1 MKKVIDY
8 SEYFIKATEYAA
20 VSCSQLKGCKDNNK
34 ADQAAVNAMRATLMN
49 SPINS
54 KIAIGEGEIDEA
66 PMLYIGEKL
75 GTNIGEV
82 GTPELDIAV
91 DPLEC
96 TKNCANN
103 EPNAMTVMAIAPRGQ
118 LFSAPDTYMN
128 KLVTNK
134 IFKDI
139 VSLDYSIEENINNM
153 TSKTGKL
160 NNQIKVIVLDR
171 PRNQYIVDSLSALG
185 VQIEM
190 ISDGD
195 VAASLKVASGA
206 ADLYMG
212 IGSAP
217 EGVIAATAVKGLG
230 GHFDGRLHFHSDEAR
245 ERAKNMSEIPLNQ
258 TIDIDGLCMSNDAIF
273 VATGVCDGWIDGV
286 KIDSNKAKTTTILID
301 VSASKIEKITNFH
314 SIQDVN
320 KYIIEG
326 VE

>member
-1 MKKVIDY
+1 MKKVMDY
-8 SEYFIKATEYAA
+8 KDYFIKTTEYAA
-20 VSCSQLKGCKDNNK
+20 VACSQLRGCGNK
-34 ADQAAVNAMRATLMN
+34 NEADQAAVNAMRVTLMN

-54 KIAIGEGEIDEA
+54 NIAIGEGEIDEA

-75 GTNIGEV
+75 GMNIDND
-82 GTPELDIAV
+82 TLPLDIAV

-103 EPNAMTVMAIAPRGQ
+103 DPNAMTVMAIAPKGK

-134 IFKDI
+134 DFKDI
-139 VSLDYSIEENINNM
+139 VSLDFSIEKNIENIV
-153 TSKTGKL
+153 SKSGKK
-160 NNQIKVIVLDR
+160 NNQVKAIVLDR
-171 PRNQYIVDSLSALG
+171 PRNQYIVDSLSKLE

-206 ADLYMG
+206 ADIYMG

-230 GHFDGRLHFHSDEAR
+230 GYFDGKLHFHSEEAKK
-245 ERAKNMSEIPLNQ
+245 RAEEMSDIELNKI
-258 TIDIDGLCMSNDAIF
+258 IDINRLCASSNSIF

-286 KIDSNKAKTTTILID
+286 KIDGNKAYTNTILID
-301 VSASKIEKITNFH
+301 VDKSEIRKITNCH
-314 SIQDVN
+314 SIKDVN
-320 KYIIEG
+320 KYIMEG

>member
-8 SEYFIKATEYAA
+8 KNYFIKATEYAA
-20 VSCSQLKGCKDNNK
+20 VACSQLRGCGNK
-34 ADQAAVNAMRATLMN
+34 NEADQAAVNAMRVILMS

-54 KIAIGEGEIDEA
+54 RIAIGEGEIDEA

-75 GTNIGEV
+75 GINIDDDD
-82 GTPELDIAV
+82 TPGLDIAV

-96 TKNCANN
+96 TKNCADND
-103 EPNAMTVMAIAPRGQ
+103 PNAMTVMAVAPKGK

-134 IFKDI
+134 NFKDI
-139 VSLDYSIEENINNM
+139 VSLDFSIEKNIENIA
-153 TSKTGKL
+153 SKSGKGKDKI
-160 NNQIKVIVLDR
+160 NAIVLDR
-171 PRNQYIVDSLSALG
+171 PRNQYIVDSLSKLG

-206 ADLYMG
+206 ADIYMG

-230 GHFDGRLHFHSDEAR
+230 GYFDGKLHFHSDNAKQ
-245 ERAKNMSEIPLNQ
+245 RAKEMSDISVDEI
-258 TIDIDGLCMSNDAIF
+258 IDINRLCASNNSIF

-286 KIDSNKAKTTTILID
+286 RIDGNKAYTNTILID
-301 VSASKIEKITNFH
+301 VNKSEVHKITNCY
-314 SIQDVN
+314 SIKDVN
-320 KYIIEG
+320 KHIMEG

>member
-1 MKKVIDY
+1 MKKVMDY
-8 SEYFIKATEYAA
+8 KDYFIKATEYAA
-20 VSCSQLKGCKDNNK
+20 VACSQLRGCGNK
-34 ADQAAVNAMRATLMN
+34 NEADQAAVNAMRVTLMN

-54 KIAIGEGEIDEA
+54 NIAIGEGEIDEA

-75 GTNIGEV
+75 GMNVDEDTL
-82 GTPELDIAV
+82 PLDIAV

-103 EPNAMTVMAIAPRGQ
+103 DPNAMTVMAIAPKGK

-134 IFKDI
+134 DFKDI
-139 VSLDYSIEENINNM
+139 VSLDFSIEKNIENIV
-153 TSKTGKL
+153 SKSGKK
-160 NNQIKVIVLDR
+160 NNQVKAIVLDR
-171 PRNQYIVDSLSALG
+171 PRNQYIVDSLSKLE

-206 ADLYMG
+206 ADIYMG

-230 GHFDGRLHFHSDEAR
+230 GYFDGKLHFHSEEAKK
-245 ERAKNMSEIPLNQ
+245 RAEEMSDIELNKI
-258 TIDIDGLCMSNDAIF
+258 IDINRLCASNNSIF

-286 KIDSNKAKTTTILID
+286 KIDGNKAYTNTILID
-301 VSASKIEKITNFH
+301 VDKSEIRKITNCH
-314 SIQDVN
+314 SIKDVN
-320 KYIIEG
+320 KYIMEG

>member
-1 MKKVIDY
+1 MKNVIDY
-8 SEYFIKATEYAA
+8 KNYFIKATEYAA
-20 VSCSQLKGCKDNNK
+20 VACSQLRGCGNK
-34 ADQAAVNAMRATLMN
+34 NEADQAAVNAMRVILMS

-54 KIAIGEGEIDEA
+54 RIAIGEGEIDEA

-75 GTNIGEV
+75 GVNIDDDN
-82 GTPELDIAV
+82 TPGLDIAV

-96 TKNCANN
+96 TKNCADNN
-103 EPNAMTVMAIAPRGQ
+103 PNAMTVMAVAPKGK

-134 IFKDI
+134 NFKDI
-139 VSLDYSIEENINNM
+139 VSLDFSIEKNIENIA
-153 TSKTGKL
+153 SKSGKDK
-160 NNQIKVIVLDR
+160 NQINAIVLDR
-171 PRNQYIVDSLSALG
+171 PRNQYIVDSLSKLG

-206 ADLYMG
+206 ADVYMG

-230 GHFDGRLHFHSDEAR
+230 GYFDGKLHFHSDSAKQ
-245 ERAKNMSEIPLNQ
+245 RAKEMSDISVDEI
-258 TIDIDGLCMSNDAIF
+258 IDINRLCASNNSIF

-286 KIDSNKAKTTTILID
+286 RIDGNKAYTNTILID
-301 VSASKIEKITNFH
+301 VDKSEVHKITNCY
-314 SIQDVN
+314 SIKDVN
-320 KYIIEG
+320 KYIMEG

>member
-1 MKKVIDY
+1 MKKVMDY
-8 SEYFIKATEYAA
+8 KDYFIKATEYAA
-20 VSCSQLKGCKDNNK
+20 VACSQLRGCGNK
-34 ADQAAVNAMRATLMN
+34 NEADQAAVNAMRVTLMN

-54 KIAIGEGEIDEA
+54 NIAIGEGEIDEA

-75 GTNIGEV
+75 GMNIDDD
-82 GTPELDIAV
+82 TLPLDIAV

-103 EPNAMTVMAIAPRGQ
+103 DPNAMTVMAIAPKGK

-134 IFKDI
+134 DFKDI
-139 VSLDYSIEENINNM
+139 VSLDFSIEKNIENIV
-153 TSKTGKL
+153 SKSGKK
-160 NNQIKVIVLDR
+160 NNQVKAIVLDR
-171 PRNQYIVDSLSALG
+171 PRNQYIVDSLSKLE

-206 ADLYMG
+206 ADIYMG

-230 GHFDGRLHFHSDEAR
+230 GYFDGKLHFHSEEAKK
-245 ERAKNMSEIPLNQ
+245 RAEEMSDIELNKI
-258 TIDIDGLCMSNDAIF
+258 IDINRLCASNNSIF

-286 KIDSNKAKTTTILID
+286 KIDGNKAYTNTILID
-301 VSASKIEKITNFH
+301 VDKSEIHKITNCH
-314 SIQDVN
+314 SIEDVN
-320 KYIIEG
+320 KYIMEG